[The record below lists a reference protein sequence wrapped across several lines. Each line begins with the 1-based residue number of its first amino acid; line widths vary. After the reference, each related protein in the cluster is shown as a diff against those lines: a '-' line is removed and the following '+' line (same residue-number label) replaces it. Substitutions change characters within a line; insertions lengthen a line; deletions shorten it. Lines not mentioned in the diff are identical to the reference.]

1 MKLSNSPLSQV
12 LITALALTEGH
23 RLTGND
29 LLTAMTRRRRRAL
42 SKVRSDE
49 LLQIITP
56 EPVLLVGCRVLGRGL
71 AVGRFSTFS
80 MVEGKLSTADELSA
94 IAAAS
99 GKVQTKRIAAYI
111 KTTYLDAGITDKQA
125 IFERLHVSFS
135 SMQPQSDR

>member
-1 MKLSNSPLSQV
+1 
-12 LITALALTEGH
+12 
-23 RLTGND
+23 
-29 LLTAMTRRRRRAL
+29 
-42 SKVRSDE
+42 
-49 LLQIITP
+49 
-56 EPVLLVGCRVLGRGL
+56 
-71 AVGRFSTFS
+71 